1 VTTRHLRCGD
11 TVLPLG
17 ERTLLMGVVNITPDS
32 FSDGGLYLDAQHAVD
47 HARRL
52 LADGSDILDLGA
64 ESTRP
69 GSAPISAD
77 EELSRLLPV
86 IERLVADGVRCISV
100 DTSKAVVAEAAL
112 AAGASWVNDVTG
124 LADPRMASVAT
135 AADALVLMHQRPTTA
150 GEVSDAV
157 HYDDVVAEVS
167 QRLDDARSTAVA
179 AGVHPDRIVLDPGI
193 GFGKTVDDN
202 LVLLAELPRLAEL
215 GQPLLVGVSRKR
227 FVAALSGAVDVEE
240 RDIAT
245 VGAGCAAASRGA
257 AILRVHDVRSHRLA
271 LALVDAIDR
280 IR

>member
-1 VTTRHLRCGD
+1 
-11 TVLPLG
+11 
-17 ERTLLMGVVNITPDS
+17 
-32 FSDGGLYLDAQHAVD
+32 
-47 HARRL
+47 
-52 LADGSDILDLGA
+52 
-64 ESTRP
+64 
-69 GSAPISAD
+69 
-77 EELSRLLPV
+77 V